1 MLLHGIIIERG
12 KRLSGARREVT
23 AVLTGLREYGIE
35 GLLDVITTFLDI
47 ALVAYIVYRLFM
59 LIRGTRA
66 VPLIN
71 GIFILAFGY
80 LAAWLLNLYTIQWL
94 LQNAFIAASVALPII
109 FQPELRRALEHLG
122 RGRLLPTNRH
132 TEDLKDEEVKRLIDQ
147 VVRAAEILGRTK
159 TGALM
164 VIERETGLG
173 EYIDS
178 GIKLDAVVTWELLI
192 NIFVE
197 KTPLHD
203 GAVIIRANRAAAAA
217 CWLPLAEASVLSH
230 DLGTRH
236 RAGVGVTEQSD
247 AITVVVSEET
257 GTISVALGG
266 KLTRH
271 LDEKTLRDMLTAL
284 LEVDKPAA
292 KRGFWHWGAAS

>member
-1 MLLHGIIIERG
+1 LAEFGI
-12 KRLSGARREVT
+12 LSQWDYFRTV
-23 AVLTGLREYGIE
+23 
-35 GLLDVITTFLDI
+35 LDVAI
-47 ALVAYIVYRLFM
+47 VAYIVYKLFSF
-59 LIRGTRA
+59 IRGTRA

-71 GIFILAFGY
+71 GLFTLVIGY
-80 LAAWLLNLYTIQWL
+80 LVAKQLDLYTISWL
-94 LQNAFIAASVALPII
+94 LENVFVAASVAIPII

-122 RGRLLPTNRH
+122 RGKLLPTPNRQRG
-132 TEDLKDEEVKRLIDQ
+132 EDLKGEELRKLIDQ

-159 TGALM
+159 TGALI
-164 VIERETGLG
+164 VLERETGLV

-178 GIKLDAVVTWELLI
+178 GVALDAVVTWELLT

-217 CWLPLAEASVLSH
+217 CWLPLAEASVLAH

-247 AITVVVSEET
+247 AVTVIVSEET
-257 GTISVALGG
+257 GTISVAQGG
-266 KLTRH
+266 KLIRH
-271 LDEKTLRDMLTAL
+271 LDEKTLREMLTSL
-284 LEVDKPAA
+284 LEANKPTGN
-292 KRGFWHWGAAS
+292 RGFFNWGAAS

>member
-1 MLLHGIIIERG
+1 MLAER
-12 KRLSGARREVT
+12 LAEV
-23 AVLTGLREYGIE
+23 GLISQWDYFRTI
-35 GLLDVITTFLDI
+35 LDVGI
-47 ALVAYIVYRLFM
+47 VAYIVYKLFSF
-59 LIRGTRA
+59 IRGTRA

-71 GIFILAFGY
+71 GLFILIVGY
-80 LAAWLLNLYTIQWL
+80 LFAKQLDLYTIQWIL
-94 LQNAFIAASVALPII
+94 ENAFVAASVAIPII

-122 RGRLLPTNRH
+122 RGKLLPTGNRQG
-132 TEDLKDEEVKRLIDQ
+132 EDLKGEELRRLIDQ

-159 TGALM
+159 TGAL
-164 VIERETGLG
+164 VVLERETGLG

-178 GIKLDAVVTWELLI
+178 GIALDAVVTWELLT

-230 DLGTRH
+230 ELGTRH

-247 AITVVVSEET
+247 AVTVIVSEET
-257 GTISVALGG
+257 GAISVAQGG
-266 KLTRH
+266 KLIRH
-271 LDEKTLRDMLTAL
+271 LDEKTLREMLTSL
-284 LEVDKPAA
+284 LEANKPAGN
-292 KRGFWHWGAAS
+292 RGFWNWGAAS

>member
-1 MLLHGIIIERG
+1 MP
-12 KRLSGARREVT
+12 RLTLWEVT
-23 AVLTGLREYGIE
+23 TVNLASIGLRTLWDYIRT
-35 GLLDVITTFLDI
+35 ILDI
-47 ALVAYIVYRLFM
+47 TLVAYILFKLFS

-71 GIFILAFGY
+71 GVFTLVVAY
-80 LAAWLLNLYTIQWL
+80 LAASFLRFYTIQFI

-122 RGRLLPTNRH
+122 RGRLLPTNRRS
-132 TEDLKDEEVKRLIDQ
+132 EDVREEDMTRLIDQ
-147 VVRAAEILGRTK
+147 VVRATEILGRTK
-159 TGALM
+159 TGALI

-178 GIKLDAVVTWELLI
+178 GIKLDALVSWELLT

-203 GAVIIRANRAAAAA
+203 GAAIIRNTRVSAAA
-217 CWLPLAEASVLSH
+217 CWLPLAEASVLAH

-247 AITVVVSEET
+247 AVTVIVSEET
-257 GTISVALGG
+257 GTISVSVAG
-266 KLTRH
+266 KLTRN
-271 LDEKTLRDMLTAL
+271 LDDKTLREMLTNL
-284 LEVDKPAA
+284 LDVK
-292 KRGFWHWGAAS
+292 KQSSGRGFWNWGSAS

>member
-1 MLLHGIIIERG
+1 MY
-12 KRLSGARREVT
+12 K
-23 AVLTGLREYGIE
+23 
-35 GLLDVITTFLDI
+35 
-47 ALVAYIVYRLFM
+47 LFS

-71 GIFILAFGY
+71 GVFTLAVAYAVASRLRF
-80 LAAWLLNLYTIQWL
+80 YTIQFIL
-94 LQNAFIAASVALPII
+94 ENAFIAASVAIPII

-122 RGRLLPTNRH
+122 RGRLLPANRMK
-132 TEDLKDEEVKRLIDQ
+132 TDELNQEDQSRLIDQ
-147 VVRAAEILGRTK
+147 VVRAVEILGRTK
-159 TGALM
+159 TGALI

-178 GIKLDAVVTWELLI
+178 GIKLDALVTWELLT

-203 GAVIIRANRAAAAA
+203 GAAVVRHGRVAAAA
-217 CWLPLAEASVLSH
+217 CWLPLAEASVLAH

-247 AITVVVSEET
+247 AVTVIVSEET
-257 GTISVALGG
+257 GTISVAVQGR
-266 KLTRH
+266 LTRH
-271 LDEKTLRDMLTAL
+271 LDDKTLRETLNNL
-284 LEVDKPAA
+284 LDVGKKSPPG
-292 KRGFWHWGAAS
+292 RGLFNWGTTS

>member
-1 MLLHGIIIERG
+1 MY
-12 KRLSGARREVT
+12 K
-23 AVLTGLREYGIE
+23 
-35 GLLDVITTFLDI
+35 
-47 ALVAYIVYRLFM
+47 LFS

-71 GIFILAFGY
+71 GVFTLVVAY
-80 LAAWLLNLYTIQWL
+80 LAASLLRLYTIQFIL
-94 LQNAFIAASVALPII
+94 EKAFIAASVAIPII

-122 RGRLLPTNRH
+122 RGRLLPTPRMRMDEVRE
-132 TEDLKDEEVKRLIDQ
+132 EDVTRLIDQ
-147 VVRAAEILGRTK
+147 IVRATEILGRTK
-159 TGALM
+159 TGALL

-178 GIKLDAVVTWELLI
+178 GIKLDAMVTWELLT

-203 GAVIIRANRAAAAA
+203 GAAVIRQHRVAAAA
-217 CWLPLAEASVLSH
+217 CWLPLAEASVLAH

-247 AITVVVSEET
+247 AVTVIVSEET
-257 GTISVALGG
+257 GTISVANHG

-271 LDEKTLRDMLTAL
+271 LDDKTLRDMLTNL
-284 LEVDKPAA
+284 LDTGKKPPTG
-292 KRGFWHWGAAS
+292 RGLFNWGTAS

>member
-1 MLLHGIIIERG
+1 LP
-12 KRLSGARREVT
+12 RLTLWEVT
-23 AVLTGLREYGIE
+23 TVNLASIGLRTLWDYIRT
-35 GLLDVITTFLDI
+35 ILDI
-47 ALVAYIVYRLFM
+47 TLVAYILFKLFS

-71 GIFILAFGY
+71 GVFTLVVAY
-80 LAAWLLNLYTIQWL
+80 LAASFLRFYTIQFI

-122 RGRLLPTNRH
+122 RGRLLPTNRRS
-132 TEDLKDEEVKRLIDQ
+132 EDVREEDMTRLIDQ
-147 VVRAAEILGRTK
+147 VVRATEILGRTK
-159 TGALM
+159 TGALI

-178 GIKLDAVVTWELLI
+178 GIKLDALVSWELLT

-203 GAVIIRANRAAAAA
+203 GAAIIRNTRVSAAA
-217 CWLPLAEASVLSH
+217 CWLPLAEASVLAH

-247 AITVVVSEET
+247 AVTVIVSEET
-257 GTISVALGG
+257 GTISVSVAG
-266 KLTRH
+266 KLTRN
-271 LDEKTLRDMLTAL
+271 LDDKTLREMLTNL
-284 LEVDKPAA
+284 LDVK
-292 KRGFWHWGAAS
+292 KQSSGRGFWNWGSAS

>member
-1 MLLHGIIIERG
+1 MA
-12 KRLSGARREVT
+12 KTLSDY
-23 AVLTGLREYGIE
+23 VLVSPWDWFR
-35 GLLDVITTFLDI
+35 TFVDI
-47 ALVAYIVYRLFM
+47 SIVAYIVYKLFS

-71 GIFILAFGY
+71 GLFTLIIAY
-80 LAAWLLNLYTIQWL
+80 LIAKQLDLYTIQWIL
-94 LQNAFIAASVALPII
+94 ENAFVAASVAVPII

-122 RGRLLPTNRH
+122 RGRLLPTNRQR
-132 TEDLKDEEVKRLIDQ
+132 EDLKGEELRRLIDQ

-159 TGALM
+159 TGALI
-164 VIERETGLG
+164 VLERETGLG

-178 GIKLDAVVTWELLI
+178 GIQLDAVVTWELLT

-203 GAVIIRANRAAAAA
+203 GAVVIRANRAAAAA

-230 DLGTRH
+230 ELGTRH

-247 AITVVVSEET
+247 AVTVIVSEET
-257 GTISVALGG
+257 GTISVAQGG
-266 KLTRH
+266 KIIRN
-271 LDEKTLRDMLTAL
+271 LDEKTLREMLTTL
-284 LEVDKPAA
+284 LEANKPTGS
-292 KRGFWHWGAAS
+292 RSFWNWGAAS

>member
-1 MLLHGIIIERG
+1 LART
-12 KRLSGARREVT
+12 LSDY
-23 AVLTGLREYGIE
+23 VLVSPWDWFRTI
-35 GLLDVITTFLDI
+35 LDI
-47 ALVAYIVYRLFM
+47 SIVAYIVYKLFS

-71 GIFILAFGY
+71 GLFTLIIAY
-80 LAAWLLNLYTIQWL
+80 LIAKQLDLYTIQWIL
-94 LQNAFIAASVALPII
+94 ENAFVAASVAVPII

-122 RGRLLPTNRH
+122 RGRLLPTNRQR
-132 TEDLKDEEVKRLIDQ
+132 EDLKGEELRKLIDQ

-159 TGALM
+159 TGALI
-164 VIERETGLG
+164 VLERETGLG

-178 GIKLDAVVTWELLI
+178 GIQLDAVVTWELLT

-203 GAVIIRANRAAAAA
+203 GAVVIRANRAAAAA

-230 DLGTRH
+230 ELGTRH

-247 AITVVVSEET
+247 AVTVIVSEET
-257 GTISVALGG
+257 GTISVAQGG
-266 KLTRH
+266 KIIRN
-271 LDEKTLRDMLTAL
+271 LDDKTLREMLTTL
-284 LEVDKPAA
+284 LEANKPTGS
-292 KRGFWHWGAAS
+292 RSFWNWGAAS

>member
-1 MLLHGIIIERG
+1 MADRFVEF
-12 KRLSGARREVT
+12 
-23 AVLTGLREYGIE
+23 GLINQWDYFRTV
-35 GLLDVITTFLDI
+35 LDVSI
-47 ALVAYIVYRLFM
+47 VAYIVYKLFSF
-59 LIRGTRA
+59 IRGTRA

-71 GIFILAFGY
+71 GIFILAIGWFVAFY
-80 LAAWLLNLYTIQWL
+80 LQLYTIQWIL
-94 LQNAFIAASVALPII
+94 RNAAVAASVAIPII

-122 RGRLLPTNRH
+122 RGKLLPMAARQR
-132 TEDLKDEEVKRLIDQ
+132 EDLKGEELRRLIDQ
-147 VVRAAEILGRTK
+147 LVRAAEILGRTK
-159 TGALM
+159 TGALI

-178 GIKLDAVVTWELLI
+178 GIMLDAVVTWELLT

-203 GAVIIRANRAAAAA
+203 GAVIIRATRAAAAA

-247 AITVVVSEET
+247 AVTVIVSEET
-257 GTISVALGG
+257 GTISVAQGG
-266 KLTRH
+266 KLIRH
-271 LDEKTLRDMLTAL
+271 LDEKTLREMLNTL
-284 LEVDKPAA
+284 LDANKPSGGGGG
-292 KRGFWHWGAAS
+292 RGFWNWGAAS

>member
-1 MLLHGIIIERG
+1 M
-12 KRLSGARREVT
+12 
-23 AVLTGLREYGIE
+23 
-35 GLLDVITTFLDI
+35 
-47 ALVAYIVYRLFM
+47 LVAYILYRLFS

-71 GIFILAFGY
+71 GVFTLVVAY
-80 LAAWLLNLYTIQWL
+80 LAARFFRFYTIQFIL
-94 LQNAFIAASVALPII
+94 ENAFIAASVAIPII

-122 RGRLLPTNRH
+122 RGRLLPTTRMKADEFSG
-132 TEDLKDEEVKRLIDQ
+132 EDLTRLIDQ
-147 VVRAAEILGRTK
+147 VVRATEILGRTK
-159 TGALM
+159 TGALI

-178 GIKLDAVVTWELLI
+178 GIKLDALVTWELLT
-192 NIFVE
+192 NVFVE

-203 GAVIIRANRAAAAA
+203 GAAIIRQGRVAAAA
-217 CWLPLAEASVLSH
+217 CWLPLAEASVLAH

-247 AITVVVSEET
+247 AVTVIVSEET
-257 GTISVALGG
+257 GTISVAHQG

-271 LDEKTLRDMLTAL
+271 LDDKMLRDTLTNL
-284 LEVDKPAA
+284 LDAGKKPPTG
-292 KRGFWHWGAAS
+292 RSLFNWGTAS